1 MQSQFVDTYRC
12 LSSQLNYDGNPLTYR
27 SWLRKSDNV
36 KCAYLYLNFYS
47 AVLSAWRKK
56 SVFDYIDEAEAVS
69 FCLKYL
75 QKNVEKI
82 KRDEA
87 RYTPNYVYTVCVN
100 CMAILHFRKCSR
112 ERAEKETS
120 SVVVSNGN
128 EVDLFDFVSDS
139 VAEKEYDV
147 VDNEVDSTLFD
158 LVRSLGVKYE
168 NVAYHLVSSQISLSK
183 LGPRNKA
190 KDVDPFAEVSVRK
203 SDVPNIL
210 SRLRCECARYVVT
223 KRPDLVDSLRG
234 CVLSPEVQ
242 VV

>member
-12 LSSQLNYDGNPLTYR
+12 LSSQLNYDGNPLTYKA
-27 SWLRKSDNV
+27 WLRKKDNV

-56 SVFDYIDEAEAVS
+56 KVFDYIDEAEAVS

-82 KRDEA
+82 KSDEA
-87 RYTPNYVYTVCVN
+87 RYTPSYVYTVCVN

-112 ERAEKETS
+112 ERAEQECS
-120 SVVVSNGN
+120 SIVVKGDNQ
-128 EVDLFDFVSDS
+128 VDLFDFVSDS
-139 VAEKEYDV
+139 VATKEYEV
-147 VDNEVDSTLFD
+147 VDREVNSTLFD
-158 LVRSLGVKYE
+158 VVASLGVKCE

-203 SDVPNIL
+203 SDLPDIVYKI
-210 SRLRCECARYVVT
+210 RCEVARYVVNE
-223 KRPDLVDSLRG
+223 RPDLVDCLKG
-234 CVLSPEVQ
+234 CVLSSEVQ

>member
-27 SWLRKSDNV
+27 SWLRKKDNV

-56 SVFDYIDEAEAVS
+56 KVFEYIDEAEAVS

-82 KRDEA
+82 KSDEA
-87 RYTPNYVYTVCVN
+87 RYTPSYVYTVCVN

-112 ERAEKETS
+112 ERASREFS
-120 SVVVSNGN
+120 SVVVKDGN
-128 EVDLFDFVSDS
+128 EVDLLDFVSDS
-139 VAEKEYDV
+139 AATKEYEV
-147 VDNEVDSTLFD
+147 VDNEVGSTLFD
-158 LVRSLGVKYE
+158 VVASLGVKCE
-168 NVAYHLVSSQISLSK
+168 NVAYNLVSSQISLSR

-190 KDVDPFAEVSVRK
+190 KGVDPFAEVSVRK
-203 SDVPNIL
+203 SDLPDIVHK
-210 SRLRCECARYVVT
+210 LRCEVARYVVNE
-223 KRPDLVDSLRG
+223 RPDLVDSLRG
-234 CVLSPEVQ
+234 CVLSSEVQ

>member
-27 SWLRKSDNV
+27 SWLRKNDNV

-82 KRDEA
+82 KSDKA

-100 CMAILHFRKCSR
+100 CMSILHFRKCSR
-112 ERAEKETS
+112 ERAEREMS

-128 EVDLFDFVSDS
+128 EVDLFDFVSDT

-158 LVRSLGVKYE
+158 VVKSLGVKYE

-210 SRLRCECARYVVT
+210 NRLRCECARYVVT

>member
-12 LSSQLNYDGNPLTYR
+12 LSSQLNYDGNPLTYKA
-27 SWLRKSDNV
+27 WLRKKDNV

-56 SVFDYIDEAEAVS
+56 KVFDYIDEAEAVS

-75 QKNVEKI
+75 QKNVDKI

-87 RYTPNYVYTVCVN
+87 RYTPSYVYTVCVN

-112 ERAEKETS
+112 ERAERECS
-120 SVVVSNGN
+120 SIVVKGN
-128 EVDLFDFVSDS
+128 DQIDLLDFVSDS
-139 VAEKEYDV
+139 VVTKEYEV
-147 VDNEVDSTLFD
+147 VDREVNSTLFD
-158 LVRSLGVKYE
+158 VVASLGVKCE
-168 NVAYHLVSSQISLSK
+168 NVAYHLVSPQISLSK

-203 SDVPNIL
+203 SDL
-210 SRLRCECARYVVT
+210 SDIVHKLRCEVARYVVNE
-223 KRPDLVDSLRG
+223 RPDLVDCLRG
-234 CVLSPEVQ
+234 CVLSSEVQ